1 MLVCY
6 DDISIFNLQVDLE
19 YLGHVVFNS
28 DGFLYPDSVVGTY
41 SNTGLGVAG
50 WEVGGIDAEAAI
62 LGQVC
67 YICVNFAYCKV
78 GFSPDLVFQ

>member
-19 YLGHVVFNS
+19 YLGRVVFNS

-41 SNTGLGVAG
+41 SNTTMIGGLGVAG
-50 WEVGGIDAEAAI
+50 LEVGGIEVEAAI
-62 LGQVC
+62 LGQVGLHVC
-67 YICVNFAYCKV
+67 NQCIW
-78 GFSPDLVFQ
+78 